1 MYARSLG
8 NTDDDAGHI
17 IGKQLGGSGGKKN
30 VFLQN
35 FHVNRG
41 AFAQF
46 EGKVADFIELHGET
60 KVKLTFK
67 YDQQISKTRPI
78 SVTYDVIATNGVRMK
93 SKRFD
98 NSH

>member
-1 MYARSLG
+1 M
-8 NTDDDAGHI
+8 

-30 VFLQN
+30 VFPQD

-60 KVKLTFK
+60 KVQLTFK

-78 SVTYDVIATNGVRMK
+78 SVTYDVVATNGNKMN
-93 SKRFD
+93 SKQFS
-98 NSH
+98 NSLIPQHKFL

>member
-8 NTDDDAGHI
+8 NVDDAPGHMK
-17 IGKQLGGSGGKKN
+17 GKQLGGSGGKRN
-30 VFLQN
+30 VFPQD

-41 AFAQF
+41 EFAQF

-60 KVKLTFK
+60 KVKLSFK

-78 SVTYDVIATNGVRMK
+78 SVTYDVVATNGNKMN
-93 SKRFD
+93 SKQFS